1 MCGQFVFPSFP
12 AEAGLTVSS
21 GAFRVCSPL
30 CVLPWKESSAS
41 PGLLDVGVSHRV
53 TSQLCTW
60 KLREGQRA
68 REPGGRRCGREGR
81 ARPGRRHTGTFQR
94 CRIPA
99 ARCEK
104 PCVGKVESV
113 LPPRSLPSAEGGR
126 PKSLLWSR
134 AAMVPGSEHTCAT

>member
-1 MCGQFVFPSFP
+1 MGRSCSRCSPPSL
-12 AEAGLTVSS
+12 GLLFLPELFESAPRSVSS
-21 GAFRVCSPL
+21 LGRTHQLARGCWTWRVSY
-30 CVLPWKESSAS
+30 
-41 PGLLDVGVSHRV
+41 RV
-53 TSQLCTW
+53 TSQLCAW

-68 REPGGRRCGREGR
+68 REPGERRCGREGR

-113 LPPRSLPSAEGGR
+113 LPPPSLPSAEGGR

-134 AAMVPGSEHTCAT
+134 ATMIPGSEHTCPT